1 MKNNIK
7 TNEKIF
13 LSRLELGYRWSCSR
27 ETLKRREKAGI
38 LSVYKLGKAVRY
50 KLQDIMAIEEA
61 ARVNK

>member
-1 MKNNIK
+1 MNNHIKNCDRLI
-7 TNEKIF
+7 
-13 LSRLELGYRWSCSR
+13 SRTQLGYRWSCSR